1 MSPACGP
8 IDGSTLI
15 TVVGDKLYGGAG
27 HPEYMC
33 RLSAENLLGAAAEA
47 AVAAGDTLVNATYTN
62 TRFGDLARCVS
73 PPLHSVSNNASKFYL
88 KLSYAPNAQQFVS
101 YEPSQL
107 PPGTHSGYKAVE
119 GNGYGVYEPALAT
132 YTKPVE
138 GKAGQTI
145 TLGGQYFGG
154 CHYAC
159 RFGPTFGEEEGSGEG
174 SGADAET
181 VEASFD
187 HRQGSVRCRAPD
199 RAAGSVA
206 PTLLSLNGQ
215 QFSKVGENFTW
226 VSPSPPPPPPPEWYD
241 FPVEG

>member
-1 MSPACGP
+1 MPRGVSVPGGSSKTTQL
-8 IDGSTLI
+8 IDTRLSCPSTSTLPRPRRH
-15 TVVGDKLYGGAG
+15 T
-27 HPEYMC
+27 
-33 RLSAENLLGAAAEA
+33 
-47 AVAAGDTLVNATYTN
+47 
-62 TRFGDLARCVS
+62 
-73 PPLHSVSNNASKFYL
+73 
-88 KLSYAPNAQQFVS
+88 
-101 YEPSQL
+101 
-107 PPGTHSGYKAVE
+107 
-119 GNGYGVYEPALAT
+119 
-132 YTKPVE
+132 
-138 GKAGQTI
+138 
-145 TLGGQYFGG
+145 GG

-206 PTLLSLNGQ
+206 PILLSLNGQ